1 VEPAH
6 QAMPANDTAG
16 IRHHILEFPSNWMC
30 IGNCEWYT
38 TAFLKFNKY
47 QFRNNQH
54 HNIATTTTTT
64 TTWILNRGR
73 TATHATL
80 CPFPAQRQYC
90 HCQGCQSQHGRFGK
104 RSCPST

>member
-1 VEPAH
+1 LWNWH
-6 QAMPANDTAG
+6 TKQCLQM
-16 IRHHILEFPSNWMC
+16 IQLEFAIISLSFHPTGRVLAIANGTRLHFLSLTSTNF
-30 IGNCEWYT
+30 ET
-38 TAFLKFNKY
+38 T
-47 QFRNNQH
+47 
-54 HNIATTTTTT
+54 NIATTTTTT